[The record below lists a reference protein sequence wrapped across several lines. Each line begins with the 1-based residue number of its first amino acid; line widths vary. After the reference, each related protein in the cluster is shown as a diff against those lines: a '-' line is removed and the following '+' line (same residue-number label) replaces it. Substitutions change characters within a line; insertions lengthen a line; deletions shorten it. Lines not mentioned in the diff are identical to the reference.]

1 MTEPSQGYL
10 FNFLCLFCIIVIKTV
25 ILVVIIASIGLERL
39 PFKPEGYNFWT
50 WQGRKIHY
58 VVEGEG
64 LPIVL
69 VHGFGASAFHWRY
82 FPVVLLLSEN
92 E

>member
-1 MTEPSQGYL
+1 MV
-10 FNFLCLFCIIVIKTV
+10 IVARV
-25 ILVVIIASIGLERL
+25 GLERL

-50 WQGRKIHY
+50 WQGRRIHY

-82 FPVVLLLSEN
+82 FPGILLWTLQQYLVSFLYVDVAE
-92 E
+92 